1 VSQSFGSTS
10 PPPPVHVREYPP
22 RTEEYREPIYLI
34 AHRDHRIEAAIAYWV
49 EGDTLHYVTRQREKK
64 QIPLDEIDRAFSEQL
79 NRDRRVDFRLPR

>member
-1 VSQSFGSTS
+1 VVTQSFGSTA
-10 PPPPVHVREYPP
+10 PP